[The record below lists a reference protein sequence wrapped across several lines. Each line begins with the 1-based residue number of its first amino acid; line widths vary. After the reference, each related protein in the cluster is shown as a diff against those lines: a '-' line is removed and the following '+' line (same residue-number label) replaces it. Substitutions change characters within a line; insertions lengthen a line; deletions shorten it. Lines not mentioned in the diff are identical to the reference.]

1 MTRIDFYQI
10 DSRDAPL
17 DFTCRLID
25 KIYHRGHRIHIH
37 TNDISQSEAL
47 DDLLWSF
54 RPDRFIP
61 HSIFVKPGD
70 AGTKD
75 EAEQQDLVKISHEAE
90 PDHQDI
96 LINIS
101 GTVPDFFSRFDRV
114 AEVVPL
120 DKNSRETARVNFKFY
135 KDRGYPLRYHAL
147 KQRAEKTQ

>member
-10 DSRDAPL
+10 DSGEAPL

-37 TNDISQSEAL
+37 TSDTSQSEAL
-47 DDLLWSF
+47 DNLLWSF

-61 HSIFVKPGD
+61 HSLCVAPE
-70 AGTKD
+70 D
-75 EAEQQDLVKISHEAE
+75 EIKQQDPVKISHEAE
-90 PDHQDI
+90 PDHQDV

-101 GTVPDFFSRFDRV
+101 GGVPDFFSRFARV

-120 DKNSRETARVNFKFY
+120 DENSRESARVNFKFY
-135 KDRGYPLRYHAL
+135 KDRGYPLDYHAL
-147 KQRAEKTQ
+147 KERR